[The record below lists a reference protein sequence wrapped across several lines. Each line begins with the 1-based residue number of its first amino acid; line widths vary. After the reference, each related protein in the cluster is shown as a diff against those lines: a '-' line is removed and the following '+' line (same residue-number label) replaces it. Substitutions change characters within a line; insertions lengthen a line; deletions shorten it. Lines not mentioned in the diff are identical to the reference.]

1 MLVILLRLTGI
12 LQLWEWGTY
21 DFYIRNRPLPPRDK
35 RIVIVGIDEA
45 DIRRVGRGTIPD
57 ATLAKLLKKLKAME
71 PRAIG
76 LDIYRNLPVPPGYP
90 ELVRVF
96 QNTPNLVGIQ
106 KVVGDERGEGVA
118 PPPALEEKGQV
129 GANDTPVDA
138 DNRTRRGLF
147 YLDNKDGEI
156 IYSFALHLA
165 LLYLEQENIKAEIV
179 EGTDLWRVGNQVFPP
194 FQKNDG
200 GYVTTDARGYQLL
213 INYRG

>member
-1 MLVILLRLTGI
+1 MLDYLKVKHIEKPLVKSHYDSCGSRAKSLIWQWRGVWITTPCVTILVILLRLTGI

-76 LDIYRNLPVPPGYP
+76 LDIYRNLPVPPGYR
-90 ELVRVF
+90 ELVKVF

-106 KVVGDERGEGVA
+106 KVVGDDRGEGVA
-118 PPPALEEKGQV
+118 APPALQEKGQV
-129 GANDTPVDA
+129 GANDT
-138 DNRTRRGLF
+138 LSMQ
-147 YLDNKDGEI
+147 I
-156 IYSFALHLA
+156 
-165 LLYLEQENIKAEIV
+165 
-179 EGTDLWRVGNQVFPP
+179 TDLGEACF
-194 FQKNDG
+194 
-200 GYVTTDARGYQLL
+200 
-213 INYRG
+213 I